1 MTTAVDSAALVALIR
16 PTMLRQRIITAVI
29 MVLAVLAALFF
40 APSWVFTLLAAVVL
54 LAIGGWEAAGL
65 AGVTQPRRR
74 QLAGLLGFAIGVAL
88 AAILI
93 PSDGQGLSL
102 SLLGLTAVGW
112 GAAFL
117 WLANPSWGTQQFA
130 VKACLLGLILLGA
143 WLALVQLQAQ
153 SAWLIVWLLAVIGAA
168 DVGAYFTGRHFGG
181 PKLAPRISPGK
192 TWSGVGGGLLAAL
205 LMAPLAAAVL
215 PAPLLSLHPAALALV
230 GAGLAMV
237 SIGGDL
243 FISLLKRQA
252 GLKDSSHLL
261 PGHGGLLD
269 RLDSL
274 GAALPFFA
282 LLQMT

>member
-1 MTTAVDSAALVALIR
+1 MTSAVDNAALVALIR
-16 PTMLRQRIITAVI
+16 STMLKQRIITAVI

-40 APSWVFTLLAAVVL
+40 APPWVFTLLAALVL
-54 LAIGGWEAAGL
+54 LAVGGWEAASL

-74 QLAGLLGFAIGVAL
+74 QLAGLLGFALGLAL
-88 AAILI
+88 AAII
-93 PSDGQGLSL
+93 IASGGHGLSI
-102 SLLGLTAVGW
+102 SLLALSATGW
-112 GAAFL
+112 GLAFL
-117 WLANPSWGTQQFA
+117 WLANPSWGAHQF
-130 VKACLLGLILLGA
+130 VIKACLLGLILLGA

-168 DVGAYFTGRHFGG
+168 DVAAYFTGRRFGG
-181 PKLAPRISPGK
+181 PKLAVRISPGK
-192 TWSGVGGGLLAAL
+192 TWSGAFGGLLAAS
-205 LMAPLAAAVL
+205 LMAPVAALIL
-215 PAPLLSLHPAALALV
+215 PAPVVPLNPVLLAMV
-230 GAGLAMV
+230 GALLAMV

-252 GLKDSSHLL
+252 GLKDSSNLL

>member
-1 MTTAVDSAALVALIR
+1 
-16 PTMLRQRIITAVI
+16 MLRQRVITAVI

-65 AGVTQPRRR
+65 AGVTQPGRR
-74 QLAGLLGFAIGVAL
+74 QLAGLLGLVVGLAL
-88 AAILI
+88 AAVII
-93 PSDGQGLSL
+93 NTGAHRLSL
-102 SLLGLTAVGW
+102 NLIALTAVGW
-112 GAAFL
+112 SLAFV
-117 WLANPSWGTQQFA
+117 WLTKPSWGTQQNA
-130 VKACLLGLILLGA
+130 LKACLLGLILLGA
-143 WLALVQLQAQ
+143 WLALVHLQAQ

-215 PAPLLSLHPAALALV
+215 PAPLIPLHPSMLALV

-252 GLKDSSHLL
+252 GLKDSSNLL